1 MVPLSIGIIGIV
13 SSIEYDLR
21 PITASQYVCGGY
33 GSLSLEE
40 RFKRVFDYYITKP
53 KPIQANEN
61 I

>member
-1 MVPLSIGIIGIV
+1 MVPLSVGIIGIV
-13 SSIEYDLR
+13 SSLEYDLR
-21 PITASQYVCGGY
+21 STTTSQYVCGGY

-53 KPIQANEN
+53 KPIQKDEN